1 MTRPLRPDTTFVL
14 WIDAFMHRV
23 EGGYECSVFNGAVR
37 KLGVTMT
44 PAVALAHLAA
54 HPSAVVQVLHV

>member
-1 MTRPLRPDTTFVL
+1 MTRPLRPDTSFVL
-14 WIDAFMHRV
+14 YINAFTHRV
-23 EGGYECSVFNGAVR
+23 DGGYECSVFNGVVR
-37 KLGVTMT
+37 KLGVTMA